1 MFVAEI
7 RKLKDKRV
15 ALIIIAGCFFLTFF
29 LFVRSEGYRATRMF
43 REKKDTISEWYDRFE
58 DVSYAEAAGE
68 ISDIAKQR
76 IARHREEL
84 SNGIR
89 DDNYTEEIGII
100 NYLNERYVCGALWSL
115 S

>member
-1 MFVAEI
+1 MQA
-7 RKLKDKRV
+7 
-15 ALIIIAGCFFLTFF
+15 AFFSHFF
-29 LFVRSEGYRATRMF
+29 CSCGRRATERQ
-43 REKKDTISEWYDRFE
+43 ECSGKKKDTISEWYDRFE